1 MGASSFPGVEM
12 FRRFLR
18 HRMALWLFVSLILV
32 ALIGLFAP
40 QLLPV
45 SLYKLSLITSAA
57 WLGYWIDRS
66 LFPYARPD
74 IYLVTPWSMGAPM
87 APLAGARG
95 VQPGMELVYAV
106 AMLRRATIIAA
117 AMIGVALG
125 A

>member
-12 FRRFLR
+12 VHRFLR
-18 HRMALWLFVSLILV
+18 HRMALWFFVSLVLV
-32 ALIGLFAP
+32 LLIGLFAP

-57 WLGYWIDRS
+57 WVGYWIDRS

-74 IYLVTPWSMGAPM
+74 AYLTRPWSVGAPM
-87 APLAGARG
+87 ASTPV
-95 VQPGMELVYAV
+95 VQVGMEMVFAI
-106 AMLRRATIIAA
+106 AMLRRALIIAA